1 MKRSLL
7 DFLPEHAALDP
18 VSFHMP
24 GHKGSKLYRDLGY
37 GHILDQLMD
46 CDITEI
52 PGADNLFQTE
62 DVILS
67 VMQKYQKLYDSKR
80 SYLLVNGSSVGLI
93 SGILSSS
100 KRGDKVIMARN
111 SHKSIFNAMRLG
123 GLEPVYLFPEILKEY
138 GILGGIAPGE
148 VERLLDE
155 NPEAS
160 CVVLPSPNYYGICSD
175 IRAIAEVC
183 HQRNKVLIV
192 DQAHGAHLKFMPG
205 DHPEAAEV
213 GGADIV
219 INSTHK
225 TLASWTQTA
234 VMNVMSDRV
243 DLNVIEDNL
252 QILESSSPSYPLM
265 LSLDINADILLND
278 EKKDSLFKEW
288 RSAVEMFYSEA
299 NEIPGLKVIVD
310 PMLDH
315 TKINMD
321 MSAYGLNGN
330 QLEELLMEK
339 GIFVELVTRNIV
351 MCMTGIG
358 TRREHIR
365 RLLDALKEIAGS
377 REITAS
383 SDSPDHTSMLTMR
396 LERTAVPETRISL
409 KLDDCEGRVAA
420 GSIIPYPPGIPV
432 ACPGEII
439 TRDLIEYVK
448 DLRRM
453 GEKVIGVS
461 QEGEVLVGE

>member
-1 MKRSLL
+1 
-7 DFLPEHAALDP
+7 
-18 VSFHMP
+18 
-24 GHKGSKLYRDLGY
+24 
-37 GHILDQLMD
+37 
-46 CDITEI
+46 
-52 PGADNLFQTE
+52 
-62 DVILS
+62 
-67 VMQKYQKLYDSKR
+67 
-80 SYLLVNGSSVGLI
+80 
-93 SGILSSS
+93 GILSSS

-339 GIFVELVTRNIV
+339 GIFVELVTGNIV
-351 MCMTGIG
+351 M
-358 TRREHIR
+358 
-365 RLLDALKEIAGS
+365 
-377 REITAS
+377 
-383 SDSPDHTSMLTMR
+383 
-396 LERTAVPETRISL
+396 
-409 KLDDCEGRVAA
+409 
-420 GSIIPYPPGIPV
+420 
-432 ACPGEII
+432 
-439 TRDLIEYVK
+439 
-448 DLRRM
+448 
-453 GEKVIGVS
+453 
-461 QEGEVLVGE
+461 